1 METIINLQK
10 DEKLLEKEGDKY
22 CLVSLESK
30 HSFSKKDV
38 ENQSNFAVIEI
49 ITAYK
54 RGFITGDEANTLINK
69 IDTYEFSYDLLGP
82 EKTIQ
87 KLNYEIIGEGL
98 KMPSFHYLC
107 VECDSLV

>member
-1 METIINLQK
+1 METIIKLQK
-10 DEKLLEKEGDKY
+10 DKKFLEKEGDRY
-22 CLVSLESK
+22 CLVSLDSK
-30 HSFSKKDV
+30 HEFNKRDV

-54 RGFITGDEANTLINK
+54 RGFLGSDEANYLINK

-87 KLNYEIIGEGL
+87 KINYEIIGEGL

-107 VECDSLV
+107 VECDSLT

>member
-10 DEKLLEKEGDKY
+10 DEKLLEKEGDRY
-22 CLVSLESK
+22 CLVSLDSK
-30 HSFSKKDV
+30 HEFNKKDV

-54 RGFITGDEANTLINK
+54 RGFITGDIANFLINK
-69 IDTYEFSYDLLGP
+69 IDTYEYSYDLLGP
-82 EKTIQ
+82 QKTIQ
-87 KLNYEIIGEGL
+87 KINHEIIEEGL

>member
-30 HSFSKKDV
+30 YSFSKKDV
-38 ENQSNFAVIEI
+38 ENQANFAVIEI

-54 RGFITGDEANTLINK
+54 R
-69 IDTYEFSYDLLGP
+69 
-82 EKTIQ
+82 
-87 KLNYEIIGEGL
+87 NYEIIGEGL